1 MAIRIILT
9 PTQSNCLVRTNKGRG
24 IAPSFFLSQLL
35 AIIALHI
42 SKMKERLLSLY
53 TTLPRVVGCEGEPAV
68 IQAQIFEAV
77 DIYNSLTGESAAKG
91 LCRWSKN
98 RELIRKYLK
107 GLGLI

>member
-1 MAIRIILT
+1 M
-9 PTQSNCLVRTNKGRG
+9 VRTIKGGG
-24 IAPSFFLSQLL
+24 IAPSFFLSKLL
-35 AIIALHI
+35 AIIALRT
-42 SKMKERLLSLY
+42 SNMKERLLSLY

-77 DIYNSLTGESAAKG
+77 EIYNSLTGEEAAKG

-107 GLGLI
+107 GAGLI